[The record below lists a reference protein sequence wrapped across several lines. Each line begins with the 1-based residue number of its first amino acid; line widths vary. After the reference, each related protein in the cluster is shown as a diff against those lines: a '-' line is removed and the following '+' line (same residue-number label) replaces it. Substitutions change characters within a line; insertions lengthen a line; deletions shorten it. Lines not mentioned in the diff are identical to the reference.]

1 MLFFFL
7 IQVYVEDAL
16 GDRSWVDNENNK
28 DFVLNLTKVFGT
40 TKLEKTSSTPIIKVT
55 QEPNVN
61 QTDTSSGVD
70 KKGEEEMIIEDLGI
84 SIETDEPALIRNR

>member
-1 MLFFFL
+1 MLFLLL
-7 IQVYVEDAL
+7 IQVYIEDAL

-40 TKLEKTSSTPIIKVT
+40 TKLEKTPSLPTIKVT
-55 QEPNVN
+55 QEPNI
-61 QTDTSSGVD
+61 TDTSGSVD

-84 SIETDEPALIRNR
+84 SIETDEPVLIRNR